1 MQNTSVSKKVIIVF
15 SLLIV
20 MALLVSTTGIIG
32 MYLVQQAD
40 QAMYD
45 NNVIAM
51 DLSTSLEINYAN
63 QHMHLRNL
71 IISPYG
77 TTPYNDTL
85 KYLAETEE
93 KMLLLLSAYEKI
105 IITNEARELFDLIQY
120 EYDGEFTTVK
130 KQVIEQSKKA
140 ALDEAYFADLM
151 RMNESVKRI
160 AANLE
165 KCFVLNFDMTTA
177 AMERNQSRFR
187 TMVIVQIIVIVLI
200 VIVGII
206 LARYLNTTIAKPLV
220 EMAKAADKIAQGDMD
235 VTLPPASGD
244 EVGQLAHA
252 FNTMVESIRQQADTI
267 SCIAQGD
274 LTVKLDKRSDNDV
287 VADAIADMTDSLN
300 HVITDVSAMASK
312 VAKSANVSTKGS
324 QAMARGVSQ
333 QATAIEELSSSIYE
347 ISLNTRENAKM
358 TDKAAELYKD
368 VNARAIE
375 SIQLMSDMLHSVEEI
390 TDASANVAKII
401 RMINDI
407 AFQTNIL
414 SLNAAVEAANA
425 GQHGRGFAVVAGEV
439 RNLAM
444 KSAKAATDT
453 DALIENTLQKAR
465 QGATMAEKTHAAL
478 DAITR
483 DIITGTRMIEDIAK
497 ATGEQ
502 ALGIEQVNIGI
513 EQVAQVVNINSA
525 TAEEGSMAAEEMA
538 SMAEAMESI
547 VANFKTTAISADKA
561 EKVTVEKDSSK
572 NDTKPVIVL
581 DEIIIDD
588 KY

>member
-1 MQNTSVSKKVIIVF
+1 MRSTSVSKKVIIVF
-15 SLLIV
+15 GVLIV

-32 MYLVQQAD
+32 MYLIQQAD
-40 QAMYD
+40 QDMYD
-45 NNVIAM
+45 NNVVAM
-51 DLSTSLEINYAN
+51 DLSTNMEINYAN

-77 TTPYNDTL
+77 STPYNDTL
-85 KYLAETEE
+85 AYLTESE
-93 KMLLLLSAYEKI
+93 ENMVKLLVAYEKT
-105 IITNEARELFDLIQY
+105 ITTDEDRELFQLIMH
-120 EYDGEFTTVK
+120 EYDGEYATVK
-130 KQVIEQSKKA
+130 QRVVEQSKKA
-140 ALDEAYFADLM
+140 EMDEVYFAELV
-151 RMNESVKRI
+151 RMNESVKKI
-160 AANLE
+160 ASNLE

-187 TMVIVQIIVIVLI
+187 NMVIAQIIVVILI
-200 VIVGII
+200 VIVGIF
-206 LARYLNTTIAKPLV
+206 LTRYLNTSVGKPLM
-220 EMAKAADKIAQGDMD
+220 EMAKAADKIARGDMA
-235 VTLPPASGD
+235 VNLPPASND
-244 EVGQLAHA
+244 EVGQLAES
-252 FNTMVESIRQQADTI
+252 FKTMVESISQQANTI
-267 SCIAQGD
+267 RRIAQGD
-274 LTVKLDKRSDNDV
+274 LTVTLDKRGDNDV
-287 VADAIADMTDSLN
+287 VADAIADMTTSLN
-300 HVITDVSAMASK
+300 NIITDVSSMASQ
-312 VAKSANVSTKGS
+312 VAASANVSTKGS

-368 VNARAIE
+368 VNVRAAE
-375 SIQLMSDMLHSVEEI
+375 SSLLMSDMLHSVEEI
-390 TDASANVAKII
+390 TAASANVAKII
-401 RMINDI
+401 KMINDI

-465 QGATMAEKTHAAL
+465 QGAMMAEKTHVAL
-478 DAITR
+478 ESITR
-483 DIITGTRMIEDIAK
+483 DIIKGTQMIEDIAK
-497 ATGEQ
+497 ATSEQ

-513 EQVAQVVNINSA
+513 EQMAQVVNINSA

-538 SMAEAMESI
+538 AMAEAMESI
-547 VANFKTTAISADKA
+547 VTNFKTSGTLSKA
-561 EKVTVEKDSSK
+561 ERVVTNIEIMK
-572 NDTKPVIVL
+572 NEIRPVIVL
-581 DEIIIDD
+581 DEAEVDD